1 MRDERLEMIDERREM
16 RDERRETGDGGCLAA
31 ERCLKAVI
39 VDKPPAETSVKS
51 VDAVVG
57 NSMGRRISFD
67 L

>member
-1 MRDERLEMIDERREM
+1 MRDDSLETRDERQES
-16 RDERRETGDGGCLAA
+16 GDGGCLAA